1 MGYYI
6 RELRDKKKFP
16 RWKVQFVSYK
26 KEDREGTKVRW
37 PKKEWDVPHD
47 RWRAL
52 GFIARMSAVEARA
65 RARQLNA
72 LAIVKKQELQ
82 LRKLRLEELDLQK
95 RNQAFLP
102 EEFTA
107 EFELK
112 YLRSRD
118 SQSKRRRNKMTRAH
132 ILWRAVQKLIVHI
145 KVEPTEWNLNQD
157 QIYDY
162 FFERSYSLSYLNK
175 MLNVLNPWG
184 FFICKKIDAPY
195 LSVQRPRGYERQR
208 LVDRYYE
215 NIGKRKRAS
224 RPLSPILLNSA
235 KEKMRPKQF
244 NWLFV
249 SVWLG
254 LRPREIDNLGDKNL
268 WKVEELAT
276 GTKVLWVYQ
285 TKLIALP
292 PIDRWKP
299 VPLIYDEQK
308 FAAKIIEDGLFERP
322 LNKTVRRYFG
332 EGVTLYGGRKGFT
345 DLMLGKGHT
354 LEAISQ
360 WMGHSTIGR
369 TWRTYKDRLG
379 VEFSMPNKVG

>member
-6 RELRDKKKFP
+6 RELKSKKKFP
-16 RWKVQFVSYK
+16 KWKVQFISYQ
-26 KEDREGTKVRW
+26 KEDRDGTKIRW
-37 PKKEWDVPHD
+37 PKKEWDVPRE

-52 GFIARMSAVEARA
+52 GFITRMSASEARS
-65 RARQLNA
+65 RAKQLNA
-72 LAIVKKQELQ
+72 LAIIKKQELR
-82 LRKLRLEELDLQK
+82 LRKLRLEELEV
-95 RNQAFLP
+95 RTRYQAFLP
-102 EEFTA
+102 DEFVV

-112 YLRSRD
+112 YLCQRD
-118 SQSKRRRNKMTRAH
+118 SQSELRRNKMTRAH

-145 KVEPTEWNLNQD
+145 KIEPAEWHLNQD

-175 MLNVLNPWG
+175 MVNLLNRWG
-184 FFICKKIDAPY
+184 FYICKKIDAPF

-215 NIGKRKRAS
+215 NIGRRKRAS
-224 RPLSPILLNSA
+224 RPLSPALLNSA

-244 NWLFV
+244 NWLFI
-249 SVWLG
+249 SIWLG
-254 LRPREIDNLGDKNL
+254 LRPREIDNLRHKNL
-268 WKVEELAT
+268 WKVEDLAT
-276 GTKVLWVYQ
+276 GTKILWVYQ

-292 PIDRWKP
+292 PVDRWKP
-299 VPLIYDEQK
+299 IPLIYDEQK
-308 FAAKIIEDGLFERP
+308 FAAKIFEEGLFERP
-322 LNKTVRRYFG
+322 LNKTVRRYCG
-332 EGVTLYGGRKGFT
+332 DGITLYGGRKGFT
-345 DLMLGKGHT
+345 DLMLAKGHT

-379 VEFSMPNKVG
+379 VEFSMTHRAG